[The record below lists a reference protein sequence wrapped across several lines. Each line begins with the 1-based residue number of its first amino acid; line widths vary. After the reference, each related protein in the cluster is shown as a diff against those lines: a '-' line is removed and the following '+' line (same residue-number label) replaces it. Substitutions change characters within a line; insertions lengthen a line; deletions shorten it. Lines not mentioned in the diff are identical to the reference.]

1 MKKLFIFLL
10 FLSVFSLEGQTT
22 VFPKDTILYL
32 RGGSAYILTD
42 SFGHPCKA
50 IEPALVKKKKKK
62 SSDSAVHIQLSEN
75 YPPQGMVRPTI
86 KKWDYNRSLLGFSV
100 GLIGGASWG
109 LHETLNYHYSSFKR
123 VHPKADDQWWDPEI
137 SWQNKNTSSL
147 PFSRS
152 LFVFFTDAKHGLAG
166 INTLALVGGTCI
178 VTIGE
183 KREWWEYLIDL
194 GIMSVGRSI
203 GFYTVYNVIYK

>member
-1 MKKLFIFLL
+1 MLSNIALL
-10 FLSVFSLEGQTT
+10 SNDIAPLSNVRL
-22 VFPKDTILYL
+22 
-32 RGGSAYILTD
+32 
-42 SFGHPCKA
+42 
-50 IEPALVKKKKKK
+50 ALK
-62 SSDSAVHIQLSEN
+62 SS
-75 YPPQGMVRPTI
+75 T
-86 KKWDYNRSLLGFSV
+86 SLF
-100 GLIGGASWG
+100 
-109 LHETLNYHYSSFKR
+109 R
-123 VHPKADDQWWDPEI
+123 KA
-137 SWQNKNTSSL
+137 L
-147 PFSRS
+147 RS